1 VHLVKPRIL
10 LIGSSG
16 FIGQHLTKN
25 LGDSYE
31 IWHINRHSKPTA
43 HSLAV
48 DLLDPGSIEFIR
60 KQIPDIHFQS
70 ILYLTNI
77 SSRNVP
83 PGSTIEEA
91 NILALTNLLGG
102 LTIKADKFGFFS
114 SVYVYKNPECF
125 KKLTEDSPVEPT
137 SPYGKLK
144 AAMENQIIEWGNN
157 RNLPIS
163 IFRPEWVYGTGDI
176 TKKVIPELCR
186 AAVSQIPY
194 LVKINPNETRQPIF
208 ISDLVNSINSW
219 MGLNVSGP
227 NTVFLLVGQKPVNQL
242 ELLEIARQNSTFIG
256 NPVVELVTNSSHE
269 LNFSFDYSKTCEKL
283 RWRPEIS
290 VENGMV
296 SLINF
301 LRKENS

>member
-1 VHLVKPRIL
+1 VKPRIL

-31 IWHINRHSKPTA
+31 IWYINRHINQTG
-43 HSLAV
+43 HTVAV
-48 DLLDPGSIEFIR
+48 DLLNPGSIEFIR

-83 PGSTIEEA
+83 PGLTIEEA
-91 NILALTNLLGG
+91 NILALTNLLSG

-114 SVYVYKNPECF
+114 SVYVYKNPESC
-125 KKLTEDSPVEPT
+125 KKLKEDSPVEPT

-157 RNLPIS
+157 RNQPIS
-163 IFRPEWVYGTGDI
+163 IFRPEWVYGAGDI

-186 AAVSQIPY
+186 AAFSQIPY
-194 LVKINPNETRQPIF
+194 QVKVNPKEIRQPIF

-219 MGLNVSGP
+219 MGLNISEP
-227 NTVFLLVGQKPVNQL
+227 NTIFLLVGPKPVNQL
-242 ELLEIARQNSTFIG
+242 ELLEIARKNSTLAG
-256 NPVVELVTNSSHE
+256 NPMAEFITGSNQE
-269 LNFSFDYSKTCEKL
+269 LNFTFDDSKTREQLCWK
-283 RWRPEIS
+283 PEIS
-290 VENGMV
+290 IENGMV